1 MGLHIQQSHTP
12 LCRVPLHRN
21 LLQLLCLGLLAAV
34 PLFFFAQ
41 LLRTFTM
48 ADVEMSDAVR
58 SGA

>member
-21 LLQLLCLGLLAAV
+21 LLQFLCLGFALL
-34 PLFFFAQ
+34 PFRLFLAP